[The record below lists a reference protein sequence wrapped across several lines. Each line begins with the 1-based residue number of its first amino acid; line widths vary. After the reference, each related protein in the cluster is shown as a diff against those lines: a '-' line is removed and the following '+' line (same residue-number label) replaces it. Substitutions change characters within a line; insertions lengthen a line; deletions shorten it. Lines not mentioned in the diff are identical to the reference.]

1 MGEIKILEAEDKA
14 NVNLMVT
21 SENRENIP
29 NNQCKLPVFLL
40 FTELLRSS
48 GVQQNK
54 PSVSEMI
61 CESRSL
67 ARKTLLRGGTS
78 DDLPACLPLELCSLH
93 HWDT

>member
-1 MGEIKILEAEDKA
+1 MGEIKILEVEDKA

-29 NNQCKLPVFLL
+29 INADYLFFFSLL
-40 FTELLRSS
+40 NFVRSF
-48 GVQQNK
+48 GVQQK
-54 PSVSEMI
+54 QPSVSEMI
-61 CESRSL
+61 CGSRSL
-67 ARKTLLRGGTS
+67 ARRTLLRGGTS